1 MGYGERLIM
10 KILITGCCGFLGV
23 KLVNELLKRG
33 YKVVGV
39 DLSDKFT
46 GDLGTEYDFK
56 YFKLDLRNEEE
67 VMQVFEECKTIDL
80 IIHTA
85 AIQPTSSKMDLAY
98 YIDTN
103 TLIAIN
109 LSKASVKYNITKI
122 IYNSS
127 FSVYSEPIYLP
138 IDEHHETK
146 PRNPYG
152 VSKLFGE
159 QVFEYYHRKHKI
171 DLIILRMDGIYGN
184 NQTIPGFIEYVLG
197 ELLTGGDIELY
208 QKGGQ
213 KRDPVYVDDVV
224 AANMLSIDFDSS
236 FEVFNISGDD
246 IKTSAKAVSI
256 INSQV
261 KSTSR
266 IILSDKGNPMLSHDV
281 YMSSSK
287 AINKLGY
294 KPLKLSEN
302 IIKMLKEKKELK
314 CLK

>member
-1 MGYGERLIM
+1 MEYGERLVM
-10 KILITGCCGFLGV
+10 KVLITGCAGFLGV
-23 KLVNELLKRG
+23 KLVKELLKRG

-39 DLSDKFT
+39 DLLDKFT
-46 GDLGTEYDFK
+46 GDLDIEYDFQ

-67 VMQVFEECKTIDL
+67 VMQVFEECKKIDL

-85 AIQPTSSKMDLAY
+85 AIQPTSSEMDLAH

-103 TLIAIN
+103 TVIAIN
-109 LSKASVKYNITKI
+109 LSKASVKYNLAKI

-159 QVFEYYHRKHKI
+159 QVFEYYHRKNKI
-171 DLIILRMDGIYGN
+171 DLIILRIDGIYGN

-208 QKGGQ
+208 QKGRQ

-236 FEVFNISGDD
+236 FEVFNICGDD
-246 IKTSAKAVSI
+246 IKTSEMAVSI

-261 KSTSR
+261 KSSSR

-287 AINKLGY
+287 AINELGY

-302 IIKMLKEKKELK
+302 IIKMLKEKKRSQNV
-314 CLK
+314 

>member
-1 MGYGERLIM
+1 MEYGERLVM
-10 KILITGCCGFLGV
+10 KVLITGCAGFLGV
-23 KLVNELLKRG
+23 KLVKELLKRG

-39 DLSDKFT
+39 DLLDELT
-46 GDLGTEYDFK
+46 EDLSIEYDFQ
-56 YFKLDLRNEEE
+56 YFKLDLRHEAE
-67 VMQVFEECKTIDL
+67 VMRVFEECKKIDL

-85 AIQPTSSKMDLAY
+85 AIQPTSSEMDLSH

-103 TLIAIN
+103 TVIAIN
-109 LSKASVKYNITKI
+109 LSKASVKYNVAKI

-138 IDEHHETK
+138 IDEYHETK

-171 DLIILRMDGIYGN
+171 DLIILRIDGIYGN
-184 NQTIPGFIEYVLG
+184 NQTIPGFIEYALG

-208 QKGGQ
+208 NKGKQ

-236 FEVFNISGDD
+236 FEVFNICGDD
-246 IKTSAKAVSI
+246 IKTSEMAVSI
-256 INSQV
+256 IKNEV
-261 KSTSR
+261 KSSSK
-266 IILSDKGNPMLSHDV
+266 IILSDKGNPMLNHDV

-302 IIKMLKEKKELK
+302 IIKMLKERKRSQNV
-314 CLK
+314 